1 VARARRDPVEIAG
14 PARHDTWSA
23 GASTSPLE
31 VTSGRFSFA
40 KSWKCASRQLGGVR
54 APTGHVVLQASSLSA
69 TDVRGGGGVS
79 EIGARAET
87 FSFKA
92 DCAQA
97 PGAARGSRAFD
108 LGPGRA

>member
-1 VARARRDPVEIAG
+1 MCPRGSNPALLRGRSAR
-14 PARHDTWSA
+14 
-23 GASTSPLE
+23 PLE
-31 VTSGRFSFA
+31 VTSGIFSFA

-54 APTGHVVLQASSLSA
+54 AMSGSLVLQASSLSA
-69 TDVRGGGGVS
+69 TDVRGGGEAS

-97 PGAARGSRAFD
+97 PGPQGAHVPSIWARGA
-108 LGPGRA
+108 LNP